1 MKMILADKKTGKS
14 YGTELAKEKESFIV
28 GRKIGEKLEGSVLG
42 AAGYSFILTGG
53 SDKSG
58 FPMRKDI
65 SGSRSTRILLS
76 DGVGFNAKRKGERRR
91 MLVKGNTY
99 SPDMIQI
106 NAIVGEYGAEPL
118 EKLFPPPAKKEE
130 KK

>member
-1 MKMILADKKTGKS
+1 MKIIISDPKTGKS
-14 YGTELAKEKESFIV
+14 YGAELAKERESLV
-28 GRKIGEKLEGSVLG
+28 LGRKIGDKLDGSLLG
-42 AAGYSFILTGG
+42 AAGYTFVLTGG

-65 SGSRSTRILLS
+65 SGSRSARILLS
-76 DGVGFNAKRKGERRR
+76 GGVGFHAKRNGERRR

-99 SPDMIQI
+99 SQD
-106 NAIVGEYGAEPL
+106 IVQVNSVVEQSGAAPL
-118 EKLFPPPAKKEE
+118 EQVFPPAAKKEE